1 LADFGDDEWL
11 QMFCIEPSNVSG
23 FAVDLAP
30 GQRHTLKT
38 VVRVVDF

>member
-1 LADFGDDEWL
+1 
-11 QMFCIEPSNVSG
+11 MFCIEPSNVSG

-30 GQRHTLKT
+30 GQQHTMKT